1 MCLPGDV
8 EEELDLGV
16 GCQVRELWWVSE
28 LQVRSLSEG
37 DAGFD
42 AEKIDIIRI
51 SLGTFKLKHIRQVFT
66 FVSYSSI
73 RSTHTSNWLHQIIN
87 RLFDGSTY
95 PQIKDVSF

>member
-37 DAGFD
+37 DAGFN
-42 AEKIDIIRI
+42 AGKIVIIRI
-51 SLGTFKLKHIRQVFT
+51 SLGTFGRSSRVFHSRQYEAHTLAIGFIR
-66 FVSYSSI
+66 
-73 RSTHTSNWLHQIIN
+73 
-87 RLFDGSTY
+87 
-95 PQIKDVSF
+95 